1 MDTETVKSICGELSD
16 LGFEIQIQ
24 DEVLIVLGGVISLG
38 FLEKM
43 PHDYGVQK
51 ILSMLFA
58 S

>member
-1 MDTETVKSICGELSD
+1 MDTETLKSDCEEPSD
-16 LGFEIQIQ
+16 LGF
-24 DEVLIVLGGVISLG
+24 VLIVLGGVISLG